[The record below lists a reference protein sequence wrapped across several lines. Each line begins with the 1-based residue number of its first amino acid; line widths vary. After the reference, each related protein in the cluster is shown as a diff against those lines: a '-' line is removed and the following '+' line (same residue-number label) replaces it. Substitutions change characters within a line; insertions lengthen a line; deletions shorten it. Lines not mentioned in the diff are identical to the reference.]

1 MIPSLQQTKEIKAK
15 LKLISDVLWKDFS
28 GSRVIHSDIK
38 KTILCNALLIS
49 ALEESDD
56 ALQNK
61 RLPVSVTRSHL
72 QFRKRLVAVS
82 IDRIEHLLN
91 VLDELRIK

>member
-38 KTILCNALLIS
+38 KTILSNALLIS

-56 ALQNK
+56 ALQNN